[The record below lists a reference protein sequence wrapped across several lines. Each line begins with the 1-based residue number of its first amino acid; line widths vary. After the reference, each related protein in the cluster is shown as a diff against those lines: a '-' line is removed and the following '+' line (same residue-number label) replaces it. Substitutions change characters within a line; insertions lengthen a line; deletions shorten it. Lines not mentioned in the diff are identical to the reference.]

1 MPLPTEAAVIS
12 AGGWR
17 RRVVSASFASWVLL
31 LLVPALA
38 PHAGGASGQAP
49 AQAAVDEI
57 FQRWNR
63 TDGPGAQVAVIQGGK
78 VVLSRHYGMADLDAA
93 RAVDRHTT
101 FDVAS
106 VSKQFTSFAIALL
119 ASEGKLDLD
128 DDVRKYI
135 PEHPQ
140 MAETVTLRQL
150 VHHTGGVRD
159 WVELLYLSGFHFDD
173 VWEVPEIFTLAR
185 SQKRLNFTPGSEEMY
200 SNTGYNLLAETVARV
215 SGMSFGEFMKTRVF
229 EPLGMRDSHIHDD
242 HTMITSNWATSYQP
256 RAGGGY
262 EVLVNNTAAVGSSS
276 VVSTAE
282 DLARWLTNYH
292 TGRVGGAAVQA
303 QMHERGVLNDGDTI
317 AYAFGVRF
325 DRVGERAML
334 SHGGSWR
341 GFRSH
346 VMVIP
351 ELELGVAVI
360 SNTTEFN
367 SASHAR
373 QVLSLFLPPAERA
386 ALEAPGGGGGPARPA
401 PSSPPPHRLQDFE
414 GRFRSGELLDV
425 THDLR
430 VGEDGALEWCIRRH
444 GRAILEPVGQ
454 DLFQTMGVR
463 GTLTFRFQRDASG
476 RVTGFT
482 LDGARFRGIEFQRGE
497 GGEGG
502 LSWCELGKGTMRG

>member
-1 MPLPTEAAVIS
+1 MPSPTESAAACARPTTRRAALAS
-12 AGGWR
+12 AGW
-17 RRVVSASFASWVLL
+17 VVMLIL
-31 LLVPALA
+31 PLLA
-38 PHAGGASGQAP
+38 PHAGGVSGQSP
-49 AQAAVDEI
+49 DPAAVDEI

-63 TDGPGAQVAVIQGGK
+63 TDGPGAQVAVVRGDE
-78 VVLSRHYGMADLDAA
+78 VVLSRHYGMASLDAA

-128 DDVRKYI
+128 DDVRQYI

-173 VWEVPEIFTLAR
+173 VWEMPEILTLAR

-215 SGMSFGEFMKTRVF
+215 SGMSFGEFMRIRVF

-242 HTMITSNWATSYQP
+242 HSMITSNWATSYQP
-256 RAGGGY
+256 RGDGSY
-262 EVLVNNTAAVGSSS
+262 RVLVNNTAAVGSSS
-276 VVSTAE
+276 VISTAE
-282 DLARWLTNYH
+282 DLGRWLTNYY
-292 TGRVGGAAVQA
+292 TGQVGGAAVQA
-303 QMHERGVLNDGDTI
+303 QMQQRGVLSSGDTI
-317 AYAFGVRF
+317 AYAFGVRR
-325 DRVGERAML
+325 DQVGGRVML

-351 ELELGVAVI
+351 ELQLGVAVI

-367 SASHAR
+367 SAAHAR
-373 QVLSLFLPPAERA
+373 QVMALFLPPGERA
-386 ALEAPGGGGGPARPA
+386 ALEAAGGGGGGSDSPDV
-401 PSSPPPHRLQDFE
+401 SPPAHRLQDFE
-414 GRFRSGELLDV
+414 GRFASSELLDV

-430 VGEDGALEWCIRRH
+430 VGEDGVLQWCIRRH
-444 GRAILEPVGQ
+444 GESTLEPVGR
-454 DLFQTMGVR
+454 DEFETMGVR

-476 RVTGFT
+476 QVTGFA
-482 LDGARFRGIEFQRGE
+482 LDGARFRGIEFERVS
-497 GGEGG
+497 GGGNG
-502 LSWCELGKGTMRG
+502 LSWCELGKGPMQG